1 VHFEIGD
8 GELTDWENITIRV
21 NSTNRPPVLDQ
32 IGYRSVNENSSLE
45 FTVNAT
51 DPDGD
56 ALEYSASNL
65 PDGAAF
71 DPGTR
76 IFSWTPTFE
85 QAGTYPEVHF
95 EVSDGELT
103 DWENI
108 TIRVNNTNRPP
119 VLDQIWDRT
128 IDENSLLESTV
139 NATDPDGDALTYS
152 ASNLPDGAAFDPGT
166 RIFSWTPTFEQAGT
180 YHEVHFEV
188 SDSEL
193 TDWENITIRVVDAD
207 ASPKI
212 SVIAPSSEVMSQQQF
227 TVNITVEPGT
237 TEVYGVEYDLFFDP
251 DVIHAEFQNEGDFL
265 DQDGAD
271 TNVYINTID
280 NGIGKISFAAT
291 RIDTQTGVTDPGIL
305 AIIRF
310 TAVLKGECS
319 DIVFGSVKASDSNA
333 SVITMNLVNSS
344 VCIFSNQP
352 PSATARSMHRHNNI
366 GTKYLCKVYFNATE
380 SGDPD
385 GEIID
390 WRWSFGDGN
399 YGTGELVEHVYAS
412 WKWNGCYEPF
422 TATLTV
428 TDDMDLTDT
437 TYLSVNVYIAG
448 DANGDGEVDIFDATI
463 VGLEWDEVCGSDG
476 WDTDRKDRAD
486 LNNDCV
492 VDIFDA
498 VIIGANWDHT
508 AW

>member
-1 VHFEIGD
+1 MYFKISD
-8 GELTDWENITIRV
+8 GELTDWENVTIRV
-21 NSTNRPPVLDQ
+21 NNTNRPPVLDQ
-32 IGYRSVNENSSLE
+32 IGDRTIDENSSLE

-56 ALEYSASNL
+56 
-65 PDGAAF
+65 
-71 DPGTR
+71 T
-76 IFSWTPTFE
+76 
-85 QAGTYPEVHF
+85 
-95 EVSDGELT
+95 
-103 DWENI
+103 
-108 TIRVNNTNRPP
+108 
-119 VLDQIWDRT
+119 
-128 IDENSLLESTV
+128 
-139 NATDPDGDALTYS
+139 LTYS
-152 ASNLPDGAAFDPGT
+152 ASNLPDGAVFDLDTGT
-166 RIFSWTPTFEQAGT
+166 FSWTPTSGQAGI
-180 YHEVHFEV
+180 YPDMHFET
-188 SDSEL
+188 SDDEL
-193 TDWENITIRVVDAD
+193 TDWKNITIRVVGAD
-207 ASPKI
+207 TSPKI
-212 SVIAPSSEVMSQQQF
+212 SIITPSSEVMSQQQF
-227 TVNITVEPGT
+227 IVNITVDPGIT
-237 TEVYGVEYDLFFDP
+237 KVYGVEYDLFFDP

-265 DQDGAD
+265 NQDGAD

-291 RIDTQTGVTDPGIL
+291 RIDAQTGVTGPGIL

-310 TAVLKGECS
+310 TAVRQGECS

-333 SVITMNLVNSS
+333 SIIAIDLINSS
-344 VCIFSNQP
+344 ICMFSNQP
-352 PSATARSMHRHNNI
+352 PSAAAMSMHKHNNI
-366 GTKYLCKVYFNATE
+366 GMKYLCKVYLSATE
-380 SGDPD
+380 SDDPD

-390 WRWSFGDGN
+390 WKWSFGDGS
-399 YGTGELVEHVYAS
+399 YDTGELVEHVYAS
-412 WKWNGCYEPF
+412 WKWNGYYEPF

-463 VGLEWDEVCGSDG
+463 IGLEWDEVCGSDG
-476 WDTDRKDRAD
+476 WDTDRKDQAD